1 MICEFTDKRSF
12 GMFWDKAAALY
23 DLFENIYNGKV
34 YAQIGRRAAEFV
46 NASDNVLECAC
57 GTGAI
62 SAAVAEKCKF
72 LTATDYS
79 DGMLRRAEKK
89 LAHRKNV
96 RLEKADITQLSYA
109 DNTFDKVV
117 AGNVIHLLPD
127 PEAAL
132 KELVRVCKPGG
143 LLIIP
148 TYIDTAEDTGRPAVR
163 LLELLGLKFSRRF
176 DEDAYAAFFRGL
188 GYQNVEYYIV
198 EGRMACDI
206 AVVRL

>member
-1 MICEFTDKRSF
+1 
-12 GMFWDKAAALY
+12 MFWDKAAALY

-62 SAAVAEKCKF
+62 SAAVAEKCSF

-79 DGMLRRAEKK
+79 DGMLRKAKKK
-89 LAHRKNV
+89 LAHCKNV
-96 RLEKADITQLSYA
+96 RLEKADITRLSYA

-127 PEAAL
+127 PAAAL
-132 KELVRVCKPGG
+132 KELGRVCKPGG

-148 TYIDTAEDTGRPAVR
+148 TYIDTSGDTDRPAVR

-188 GYQNVEYYIV
+188 GYRDVEYYIV